1 MGYKIGVSMG
11 KLSVADANELLDKG
25 VITKETLAKMQED
38 GLVST
43 RSKSA
48 ERYIQSQNGTW
59 VTPIF
64 YFRGLGGDK
73 YTIEMT
79 ELRTEVSKVI
89 EKYTVNKHEVVKSET
104 KNRKNSKGANG
115 K

>member
-1 MGYKIGVSMG
+1 MG
-11 KLSVADANELLDKG
+11 KLKVSDANELLEKGIITEKTLIEMRDK
-25 VITKETLAKMQED
+25 

-48 ERYIQSQNGTW
+48 ERYIQSSNGSW

-64 YFRGLGGDK
+64 YYRGLGDGK
-73 YTIEMT
+73 YTQKMT
-79 ELRTEVSKVI
+79 ELRTKVNEVI
-89 EKYTVNKHEVVKSET
+89 EKYTVTKHEVVNVET
-104 KNRKNSKGANG
+104 KTKKNSKGKNG

>member
-1 MGYKIGVSMG
+1 MG

-25 VITKETLAKMQED
+25 IITKDTLAKMQKD

-48 ERYIQSQNGTW
+48 ERYIQSDSESW

-73 YTIEMT
+73 YTVEMT
-79 ELRTEVSKVI
+79 ELRTKVNEVI

-104 KNRKNSKGANG
+104 QNRKNSKGANG

>member
-1 MGYKIGVSMG
+1 MG
-11 KLSVADANELLDKG
+11 KLSVADANELLNKG
-25 VITKETLAKMQED
+25 VITKETLAKMQKD

-48 ERYIQSQNGTW
+48 ERYIQSDSEVW

-64 YFRGLGGDK
+64 YFRGLGGRK
-73 YTIEMT
+73 YTVKMT

-89 EKYTVNKHEVVKSET
+89 EKYTVNKHEVVKLET
-104 KNRKNSKGANG
+104 KNRKNSKGANS

>member
-1 MGYKIGVSMG
+1 MG
-11 KLSVADANELLDKG
+11 KLSLADANELLEKG
-25 VITKETLAKMQED
+25 IIKKETLEQMQND

-43 RSKSA
+43 RSKSV
-48 ERYIQSQNGTW
+48 ERYIESSDDGVW

-64 YFRGLGGDK
+64 YFRGLGGSK
-73 YTIEMT
+73 YTVKMT

-89 EKYTVNKHEVVKSET
+89 EKYTVNKHEVVKLET

>member
-1 MGYKIGVSMG
+1 MG
-11 KLSVADANELLDKG
+11 KLSVTDANELLDKG
-25 VITKETLAKMQED
+25 IITKDTLAKMQKD

-48 ERYIQSQNGTW
+48 ERYIQSDSGTW

-64 YFRGLGGDK
+64 YFRGLSGDK
-73 YTIEMT
+73 YTTEMT
-79 ELRTEVSKVI
+79 ELRTEVSQVI
-89 EKYTVNKHEVVKSET
+89 EKHTVNKHEVVKLET
-104 KNRKNSKGANG
+104 VNRKTSKGANG

>member
-1 MGYKIGVSMG
+1 MG
-11 KLSVADANELLDKG
+11 KLTVADANELLDKG
-25 VITKETLAKMQED
+25 VITKETLADMQEK

-48 ERYIQSQNGTW
+48 ERYIQSSNGSW

-64 YFRGLGGDK
+64 YFRGLGDGK
-73 YTIEMT
+73 YTQEMT
-79 ELRTEVSKVI
+79 ELRTKVNEVI
-89 EKYTVNKHEVVKSET
+89 EKYTITKHEVVNTETESKKS
-104 KNRKNSKGANG
+104 RKGKNG

>member
-1 MGYKIGVSMG
+1 MG

-25 VITKETLAKMQED
+25 IITKDTLAKMQED

-48 ERYIQSQNGTW
+48 ERYIQSQNETW

-73 YTIEMT
+73 YTIKMT

-89 EKYTVNKHEVVKSET
+89 EKYTVNKHEVIKSET
-104 KNRKNSKGANG
+104 QNRKNSKGANG